1 MLKTCLELV
10 LSNFN
15 MTKFS
20 LIYISL
26 FSFLISLFS
35 FFNIIYSNY
44 FDIFFN
50 IETYIYTFVI
60 SFILGSALFLISQ
73 KSAKKITIFEKILT
87 VLSGYILFPLIISI
101 PYYFSIQNLSF
112 ISSYLEAVSGFTS
125 TGFTVFE
132 NIKQLDESLI
142 LWRSTSQWIGG
153 IYFLFSILLLIDI
166 FDKNLKKSFTEY
178 LSFNYKEILTQSIK
192 IVIIY
197 SLLTLMIFIL
207 FKIIDLRTF
216 DAFNLSLSIISSG
229 GFLPFNKI
237 DYLFESDFSKILLSF
252 TMILSFFS
260 LFLTYNLI
268 FYNKKKINFL
278 SEDFNLLIY
287 LLILISF
294 FFVFLNTE
302 NNFPTILVAISSSI
316 SNIGISFSDTPNNL
330 IFLFFIMVV
339 IGGSFFSTSSGIR
352 VIKILTLLK
361 FSLNNLLSHTKPN
374 QIYSNKVTLINEN
387 TDESDINKYFFSI
400 VIFIISLSIL
410 TLLLTLSEIEFEK
423 SFKLSILTIM
433 NTVNSSMFELSNFD
447 FYNLSFF
454 TKIYLIIF
462 MIIGRVELLTIM
474 ILFKKFLF
482 KN

>member
-1 MLKTCLELV
+1 
-10 LSNFN
+10 

-20 LIYISL
+20 SIYIG
-26 FSFLISLFS
+26 SFLIFISILS
-35 FFNIIYSNY
+35 FINIIYSNY

-50 IETYIYTFVI
+50 IETYVYTFAI
-60 SFILGSALFLISQ
+60 SFILGSLLFYLNR
-73 KSAKKITIFEKILT
+73 KSIKKITLYEKIFT
-87 VLSGYILFPLIISI
+87 VLLGYFLFPLIISI
-101 PYYFSIQNLSF
+101 PYYFSIQN
-112 ISSYLEAVSGFTS
+112 ISLLNSYFEAISGFTS
-125 TGFTVFE
+125 TGFTIFD

-178 LSFNYKEILTQSIK
+178 LSFNYNEIFKQSLK
-192 IVIIY
+192 IIIIY
-197 SLLTLMIFIL
+197 TLLTLLIFIV
-207 FKIIDLRTF
+207 FKILNLRTF

-229 GFLPFNKI
+229 GFLPVNRI
-237 DYLFESDFSKILLSF
+237 DYLFDSDISKIFLSF

-268 FYNKKKINFL
+268 FYNKKKINYL
-278 SEDFNLLIY
+278 SEDLNLLIY
-287 LLILISF
+287 LLVIISF
-294 FFVFLNTE
+294 SFVFLNTS
-302 NNFPTILVAISSSI
+302 NNFPSILVAISSSI
-316 SNIGISFSDTPNNL
+316 SNIGISFSDTPSNL
-330 IFLFFIMVV
+330 IFMFFIMVI

-352 VIKILTLLK
+352 VIKILSLIK
-361 FSLNNLLSHTKPN
+361 FSINNLLSHTKPN

-387 TDESDINKYFFSI
+387 TEKSDINKYFFSI
-400 VIFIISLSIL
+400 IIFIISLFIL
-410 TLLLTLSEIEFEK
+410 TLLLTLSEINFEQ

-447 FYNLSFF
+447 FYNLSLF
-454 TKIYLIIF
+454 TKVYLIIF
-462 MIIGRVELLTIM
+462 MIIGRVELLTIL

>member
-1 MLKTCLELV
+1 
-10 LSNFN
+10 

-20 LIYISL
+20 SIYIG
-26 FSFLISLFS
+26 SFLIFISILS
-35 FFNIIYSNY
+35 FINIIYSNY

-50 IETYIYTFVI
+50 IETYVFTFAI
-60 SFILGSALFLISQ
+60 SFILGSLLFYLNR
-73 KSAKKITIFEKILT
+73 KSIKKITLYEKIFT
-87 VLSGYILFPLIISI
+87 VLLGYFLFPLIISI
-101 PYYFSIQNLSF
+101 PYYFSIQN
-112 ISSYLEAVSGFTS
+112 ISLLNSYFEAISGFTS
-125 TGFTVFE
+125 TGFTIFD

-178 LSFNYKEILTQSIK
+178 LSFNYNEIFKQSLK
-192 IVIIY
+192 IIIIY
-197 SLLTLMIFIL
+197 TLLTLLIFIV
-207 FKIIDLRTF
+207 FKILNLRTF

-229 GFLPFNKI
+229 GFLPVNRI
-237 DYLFESDFSKILLSF
+237 DYLFDSDISKIFLSF

-278 SEDFNLLIY
+278 SEDLNLLIY
-287 LLILISF
+287 LLVIISF
-294 FFVFLNTE
+294 SFVFLNTS
-302 NNFPTILVAISSSI
+302 NNFPSILVAISSSI
-316 SNIGISFSDTPNNL
+316 SNIGISFSDTPSNL
-330 IFLFFIMVV
+330 IFMFFIMVI

-352 VIKILTLLK
+352 VIKILSLIK
-361 FSLNNLLSHTKPN
+361 FSINNLLSHTKPN

-387 TDESDINKYFFSI
+387 TEKSDINKYFFSI
-400 VIFIISLSIL
+400 IIFIISLFIL
-410 TLLLTLSEIEFEK
+410 TLLLTLSEINFEQ

-447 FYNLSFF
+447 FYNLSLF
-454 TKIYLIIF
+454 TKVYLIIF
-462 MIIGRVELLTIM
+462 MIIGRVELLTIL

>member
-1 MLKTCLELV
+1 
-10 LSNFN
+10 

-20 LIYISL
+20 SIFISSFLFLISV
-26 FSFLISLFS
+26 FSFL
-35 FFNIIYSNY
+35 NIIYSNY

-50 IETYIYTFVI
+50 IENYVYTLII
-60 SFILGSALFLISQ
+60 SVLLGCLLLFFNKRNL
-73 KSAKKITIFEKILT
+73 KKITLYEKIFT

-101 PYYFSIQNLSF
+101 PYYFGIKNITLLN
-112 ISSYLEAVSGFTS
+112 SYFEAVSGFTS
-125 TGFTVFE
+125 TGFTIFD

-166 FDKNLKKSFTEY
+166 FDKNLKQSFTEY
-178 LSFNYKEILTQSIK
+178 LSFNYNEIFKQSFK
-192 IVIIY
+192 IVVIY
-197 SLLTLMIFIL
+197 SLLTFLIFVI
-207 FKIIDLRTF
+207 FKTINLRTF

-229 GFLPFNKI
+229 GFLPVNRI
-237 DYLFESDFSKILLSF
+237 DYLFASDLSKILLSI
-252 TMILSFFS
+252 TMLLSFFS
-260 LFLTYNLI
+260 LFLIFNLI
-268 FYNKKKINFL
+268 FYSKKKVNFL

-287 LLILISF
+287 LLIITSF
-294 FFVFLNTE
+294 SFVFLNSN
-302 NNFPTILVAISSSI
+302 NNFPTIFIAISSSV
-316 SNIGISFSDTPNNL
+316 SNIGISLLDTPYNL
-330 IFLFFIMVV
+330 KFLFLILVI

-352 VIKILTLLK
+352 VIKVLTLIK

-387 TDESDINKYFFSI
+387 TEKLDINKYFFSI
-400 VIFIISLSIL
+400 VIFIISLFIL
-410 TLLLTLSEIEFEK
+410 TLLLTLSEIQFEN

-447 FYNLSFF
+447 FYNLSFL

-462 MIIGRVELLTIM
+462 MIIGRVELLTIL
-474 ILFKKFLF
+474 ILSKKFLF

>member
-1 MLKTCLELV
+1 
-10 LSNFN
+10 

-20 LIYISL
+20 SIYIG
-26 FSFLISLFS
+26 SFLIFISILS
-35 FFNIIYSNY
+35 FINIIYSNY

-50 IETYIYTFVI
+50 IETYVYTFAI
-60 SFILGSALFLISQ
+60 SFILGSLLFYLNR
-73 KSAKKITIFEKILT
+73 KSIKKITLYEKIFT
-87 VLSGYILFPLIISI
+87 VLLGYFLFPLIISI
-101 PYYFSIQNLSF
+101 PYYFSIQN
-112 ISSYLEAVSGFTS
+112 ISLLNSYFEAISGFTS
-125 TGFTVFE
+125 TGFTIFD

-178 LSFNYKEILTQSIK
+178 LSFNYNEIFKQSLK
-192 IVIIY
+192 IIIIY
-197 SLLTLMIFIL
+197 TLLTLLIFIV
-207 FKIIDLRTF
+207 FKILNLRTF

-229 GFLPFNKI
+229 GFLPVNRI
-237 DYLFESDFSKILLSF
+237 DYLFDSDISKIFLSF

-278 SEDFNLLIY
+278 SEDLNLLIY
-287 LLILISF
+287 LLVIISF
-294 FFVFLNTE
+294 SFVFLNTS
-302 NNFPTILVAISSSI
+302 NNFPSILVAVSSSI
-316 SNIGISFSDTPNNL
+316 SNIGISFSDTPSNL
-330 IFLFFIMVV
+330 IFMFFIMVI

-352 VIKILTLLK
+352 VIKILSLIK
-361 FSLNNLLSHTKPN
+361 FSINNLLSHTKPN

-387 TDESDINKYFFSI
+387 TEKSDINKYFFSI
-400 VIFIISLSIL
+400 IIFIISLFIL
-410 TLLLTLSEIEFEK
+410 TLLLTLSEINFEQ

-447 FYNLSFF
+447 FYNLSLF
-454 TKIYLIIF
+454 TKVYLIIF
-462 MIIGRVELLTIM
+462 MIIGRVELLTIL

>member
-1 MLKTCLELV
+1 
-10 LSNFN
+10 

-20 LIYISL
+20 SIYIG
-26 FSFLISLFS
+26 SFLIFISILS
-35 FFNIIYSNY
+35 FINIIYSNY

-50 IETYIYTFVI
+50 IETYVYTFAI
-60 SFILGSALFLISQ
+60 SFILGSLLFYLNR
-73 KSAKKITIFEKILT
+73 KSIKKITLYEKIFT
-87 VLSGYILFPLIISI
+87 VLLGYFLFPLIISI
-101 PYYFSIQNLSF
+101 PYYFSIQN
-112 ISSYLEAVSGFTS
+112 ISLLNSYFEAISGFTS
-125 TGFTVFE
+125 TGFTIFD

-178 LSFNYKEILTQSIK
+178 LSFNYNEIFKQSLK
-192 IVIIY
+192 IIIIY
-197 SLLTLMIFIL
+197 TLLTLLIFIV
-207 FKIIDLRTF
+207 FKILNLRTF

-229 GFLPFNKI
+229 GFLPVNRI
-237 DYLFESDFSKILLSF
+237 DYLFDSDISKIFLSF
-252 TMILSFFS
+252 TMVLSFFS

-278 SEDFNLLIY
+278 SEDLNLLIY
-287 LLILISF
+287 LLVIISF
-294 FFVFLNTE
+294 SFIFFNTS
-302 NNFPTILVAISSSI
+302 NNFPSILVAISSSI
-316 SNIGISFSDTPNNL
+316 SNVGISFSDTPSNL
-330 IFLFFIMVV
+330 IFMFFIMVI

-352 VIKILTLLK
+352 VIKILSLIK
-361 FSLNNLLSHTKPN
+361 FSINNLLSHTKPN

-387 TDESDINKYFFSI
+387 TEKSDINKYFFSI
-400 VIFIISLSIL
+400 IIFIISLFIL
-410 TLLLTLSEIEFEK
+410 TLLLTLSEINFEQ

-447 FYNLSFF
+447 FYNLSLF
-454 TKIYLIIF
+454 TKVYLIIF
-462 MIIGRVELLTIM
+462 MIIGRVELLTIL

>member
-1 MLKTCLELV
+1 
-10 LSNFN
+10 

-20 LIYISL
+20 SIYIG
-26 FSFLISLFS
+26 SFLIFISILS
-35 FFNIIYSNY
+35 FINIIYSNY

-50 IETYIYTFVI
+50 IETYVYTFAI
-60 SFILGSALFLISQ
+60 SFILGSLLFYLNR
-73 KSAKKITIFEKILT
+73 KSIKKITLYEKIFT
-87 VLSGYILFPLIISI
+87 VLLGYFLFPLIISI
-101 PYYFSIQNLSF
+101 PYYFSIQN
-112 ISSYLEAVSGFTS
+112 ISLLNSYFEAISGFTS
-125 TGFTVFE
+125 TGFTIFD

-178 LSFNYKEILTQSIK
+178 LSFNYNEIFKQSLK
-192 IVIIY
+192 IIIIY
-197 SLLTLMIFIL
+197 TLLTLLIFIV
-207 FKIIDLRTF
+207 FKILNLRTF

-229 GFLPFNKI
+229 GFLPVNRI
-237 DYLFESDFSKILLSF
+237 DYLFDSDISKIFLSF

-268 FYNKKKINFL
+268 FYNKKKNNFL
-278 SEDFNLLIY
+278 SEDLNLLIY
-287 LLILISF
+287 LLVIISF
-294 FFVFLNTE
+294 SFVFLNTS
-302 NNFPTILVAISSSI
+302 NNFPSILVAISSSI
-316 SNIGISFSDTPNNL
+316 SNIGISFSDTPSNL
-330 IFLFFIMVV
+330 IFMFFIMVI

-352 VIKILTLLK
+352 VIKILSLIK
-361 FSLNNLLSHTKPN
+361 FSINNLLSHTKPN

-387 TDESDINKYFFSI
+387 TEKSDINKYFFSI
-400 VIFIISLSIL
+400 IIFIISLFIL
-410 TLLLTLSEIEFEK
+410 TLLLTLSEINFEQ

-447 FYNLSFF
+447 FYNLSLF
-454 TKIYLIIF
+454 TKVYLIIF
-462 MIIGRVELLTIM
+462 MIIGRVELLTIL

>member
-1 MLKTCLELV
+1 
-10 LSNFN
+10 

-20 LIYISL
+20 TLYLSSFLFLISV
-26 FSFLISLFS
+26 FSFL
-35 FFNIIYSNY
+35 NIIYSNY

-50 IETYIYTFVI
+50 IENYIYT
-60 SFILGSALFLISQ
+60 LFLSLIVGVILLFYNR
-73 KSAKKITIFEKILT
+73 KNTKKIILYEKIFT
-87 VLSGYILFPLIISI
+87 VLLGYILFPLIISI
-101 PYYFSIQNLSF
+101 PYYFGIQNISF
-112 ISSYLEAVSGFTS
+112 LNAYFEAISGFTS
-125 TGFTVFE
+125 TGFTIFE

-166 FDKNLKKSFTEY
+166 FDKNLKQSFTAY
-178 LSFNYKEILTQSIK
+178 LSFNNNEILKQSLK

-197 SLLTLMIFIL
+197 SALTLFIFIL
-207 FKIIDLRTF
+207 FKIINLRTF

-229 GFLPFNKI
+229 GFLPVNRV
-237 DYLFESDFSKILLSF
+237 DYLFESDLSKIILSF
-252 TMILSFFS
+252 TMMLSFFS
-260 LFLTYNLI
+260 LFLVYNLI
-268 FYNKKKINFL
+268 FFNKKKINFL

-287 LLILISF
+287 LLVIISF
-294 FFVFLNTE
+294 SFVFLNSN

-316 SNIGISFSDTPNNL
+316 SNIGISFKDTPSNL
-330 IFLFFIMVV
+330 IFIFFIMVV

-352 VIKILTLLK
+352 VIKILSLLK

-387 TDESDINKYFFSI
+387 TEKSDINKYFFSI
-400 VIFIISLSIL
+400 IIFIISLSML
-410 TLLLTLSEIEFEK
+410 TLFLTLSDIQFEN

-433 NTVNSSMFELSNFD
+433 NTVNSSMFELANFD
-447 FYNLSFF
+447 FYNLPFL

-462 MIIGRVELLTIM
+462 MIIGRVELLTIL
-474 ILFKKFLF
+474 ILFKKYLF